1 MALTFLIRILIG
13 NRVLD
18 RIFFA
23 GSIFLVLSG
32 FASILF
38 SLNGRH
44 TLSDLYLQIGIII
57 EVIIFNIGLGF
68 RSKMIQKGKDT
79 KLNQLILQLKES
91 EENQKMLNAN
101 QKIDNLIIDSERVYI
116 YLQSNQLS
124 SLPY

>member
-101 QKIDNLIIDSERVYI
+101 QKIDNLIK
-116 YLQSNQLS
+116 LNTSNQTK
-124 SLPY
+124 